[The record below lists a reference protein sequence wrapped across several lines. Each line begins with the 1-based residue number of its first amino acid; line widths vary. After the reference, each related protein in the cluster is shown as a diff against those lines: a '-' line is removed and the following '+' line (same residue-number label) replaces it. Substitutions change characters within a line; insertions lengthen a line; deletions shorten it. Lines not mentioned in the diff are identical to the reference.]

1 MLTPGHTQGS
11 LSVWI
16 PQEKKV
22 IAGDTLFRET
32 VGRTDLPGGD
42 SRKILSSIKT
52 RLLPLPDETVVI
64 PGHGAATTIGH
75 EKRFNPFLKDL

>member
-1 MLTPGHTQGS
+1 

-16 PQEKKV
+16 PQERKL

-42 SRKILSSIKT
+42 SRKLLSSIKT

-64 PGHGAATTIGH
+64 PGHEASTTIGH
-75 EKRFNPFLKDL
+75 EKEFNPFLQGL